1 MPVFRVFQRLGEV
14 SGDRVAACF
23 LRIHNHHTIVIGCNV
38 TKHRLPFTCGHCLAL
53 VLLVRANITRL
64 VYADMDEF
72 YYLSRMALVKDERH
86 YDKFDRAFSTYFKGL
101 EDLAGMIA
109 SLIPD
114 EFLRREFEK
123 SLTPEELEKIK
134 SLGGLEKLIEAFK
147 REVEEAARGE
157 GDDKDK
163 EGKGKRGKGEE
174 GKDRDG
180 KKRRGKRQWDKRD
193 YKAYDDNV
201 ELGTRGMK
209 IAMRRLRKLAR
220 TGAEDEFDI
229 NTTISKTAKNGGL
242 LDIIMRPERRNTVK
256 VLLFLDNGGSMDAH
270 VKVCEELFSAARS
283 EFKHL
288 ETYYFHNFVYDGVW
302 KEHNRRMNER
312 LDTFDILHK
321 YAHDYKVIFVGDA
334 TMAPYEITHAGG
346 SVEHW
351 NEEAGAIW
359 MQRMMDTYDKVI
371 WINPTPHDTWEYST
385 SVALTKK
392 LVDDQM
398 YPLTIRGIE
407 EGMNYLTK

>member
-1 MPVFRVFQRLGEV
+1 MLINFFFALKKARIPVSITE
-14 SGDRVAACF
+14 
-23 LRIHNHHTIVIGCNV
+23 
-38 TKHRLPFTCGHCLAL
+38 
-53 VLLVRANITRL
+53 LLHLLEILKARL
-64 VYADMDEF
+64 VYADIDEF
-72 YYLSRMALVKDERH
+72 YYMSRMALVKDERH

-101 EDLAGMIA
+101 EDLSSLLA

-114 EFLRREFEK
+114 EYLRREFEK
-123 SLTPEELEKIK
+123 SLTPEELEKIQ

-157 GDDKDK
+157 GKEKDK
-163 EGKGKRGKGEE
+163 EGKGENGRGEE
-174 GKDRDG
+174 GNDRKG

-201 ELGTRGMK
+201 ELGTRGLK
-209 IAMRRLRKLAR
+209 ISLRRLRKLAR
-220 TGAEDEFDI
+220 QGAEDEFDI
-229 NTTISKTAKNGGL
+229 DNTISKTAKNGGL

-256 VLLFLDNGGSMDAH
+256 VLLLLDNGGSMDAH

-288 ETYYFHNFVYDGVW
+288 ETYYFHNFIYDGVW
-302 KEHNRRMNER
+302 KQHNRRMNER
-312 LDTFDILHK
+312 IDTFDVLHK
-321 YAHDYKVIFVGDA
+321 YTHDYKVIFVGDA

-359 MQRMMDTYDKVI
+359 MQRLLDTFDKVI
-371 WINPTPHDTWEYST
+371 WINPTPQDTWEYST
-385 SVALTKK
+385 SVSLVQK
-392 LVDDQM
+392 LVEDQM
-398 YPLTIRGIE
+398 YPLTIAGIE
-407 EGMNYLTK
+407 EGMNYLSK

>member
-1 MPVFRVFQRLGEV
+1 MLINFFFTLKKARIPVSITELLHLLEV
-14 SGDRVAACF
+14 LKA
-23 LRIHNHHTIVIGCNV
+23 
-38 TKHRLPFTCGHCLAL
+38 
-53 VLLVRANITRL
+53 RL
-64 VYADMDEF
+64 VYADIDEF

-101 EDLAGMIA
+101 EDLSSLLA

-114 EFLRREFEK
+114 EYLRREFEK
-123 SLTPEELEKIK
+123 SLTPEELEKIQ

-157 GDDKDK
+157 GKEKDK
-163 EGKGKRGKGEE
+163 EGKGENGRGKEGE
-174 GKDRDG
+174 DRKG

-201 ELGTRGMK
+201 ELGTRGLK
-209 IAMRRLRKLAR
+209 ISLRRLRKLAR
-220 TGAEDEFDI
+220 QGAEDEFDI
-229 NTTISKTAKNGGL
+229 DTTISKTAKNGGL

-256 VLLFLDNGGSMDAH
+256 VLLLLDNGGSMDAH

-288 ETYYFHNFVYDGVW
+288 EVYYFHNFIYDGVW

-312 LDTFDILHK
+312 IDTFDILHK
-321 YAHDYKVIFVGDA
+321 YTHDYKVIFVGDA

-359 MQRMMDTYDKVI
+359 MQRVLDTFEKVI
-371 WINPTPHDTWEYST
+371 WINPTPQDTWEYST
-385 SVALTKK
+385 SVSLIQK
-392 LVDDQM
+392 LVEDQM
-398 YPLTIRGIE
+398 YPLTIAGIE
-407 EGMNYLTK
+407 EGMNVLSK

>member
-1 MPVFRVFQRLGEV
+1 MLINFF
-14 SGDRVAACF
+14 
-23 LRIHNHHTIVIGCNV
+23 
-38 TKHRLPFTCGHCLAL
+38 LAL
-53 VLLVRANITRL
+53 KKARIPVSITELLHLLEGLKARL
-64 VYADMDEF
+64 VYANIDDF

-86 YDKFDRAFSTYFKGL
+86 YDKFDRAFGIYFKGL
-101 EDLAGMIA
+101 EDLTEMIS

-123 SLTPEELEKIK
+123 SLSKEELEKIK

-147 REVEEAARGE
+147 REVEEAAREGNGKGKEGSGE
-157 GDDKDK
+157 DG
-163 EGKGKRGKGEE
+163 EGKGR
-174 GKDRDG
+174 G
-180 KKRRGKRQWDKRD
+180 KKRRGGAARRSWDKRD

-209 IAMRRLRKLAR
+209 IALRRLRKLAR
-220 TGAEDEFDI
+220 TGVDNEFDI
-229 NTTISKTAKNGGL
+229 DSTIDKTAKSGGL
-242 LDIIMRPERRNTVK
+242 LDIILRPERRNTVK

-270 VKVCEELFSAARS
+270 VRVCEELFSAARS

-288 ETYYFHNFVYDGVW
+288 ETYYFHNFIYDGVW
-302 KEHNRRMNER
+302 KEHRRRMQER
-312 LDTFDILHK
+312 IETLDILNRYNHE
-321 YAHDYKVIFVGDA
+321 YKVIFVGDA

-359 MQRMMDTYDKVI
+359 MQRVMDTYDRVV
-371 WINPTPHDTWEYST
+371 WINPTLENTWEYST
-385 SVALTKK
+385 SVALARK

-398 YPLTIRGIE
+398 YPLTVRGIE
-407 EGMNYLTK
+407 DGMNFLTK

>member
-1 MPVFRVFQRLGEV
+1 MLINFFLELKKARIPVSITELLHLL
-14 SGDRVAACF
+14 D
-23 LRIHNHHTIVIGCNV
+23 
-38 TKHRLPFTCGHCLAL
+38 
-53 VLLVRANITRL
+53 VLKARL

-72 YYLSRMALVKDERH
+72 YNLSRMALVKDERH
-86 YDKFDRAFSTYFKGL
+86 YDKFDRAFGTYFKGL

-109 SLIPD
+109 SLLPD

-123 SLTPEELEKIK
+123 SLTKEDLEKIK

-147 REVEEAARGE
+147 REVEEAARE
-157 GDDKDK
+157 GNDKDK
-163 EGKGKRGKGEE
+163 EGKGEEGKGE
-174 GKDRDG
+174 GKG
-180 KKRRGKRQWDKRD
+180 KKRRGGGGKRSWDKRD

-209 IAMRRLRKLAR
+209 ISLRRLRKLAR
-220 TGAEDEFDI
+220 TGADDEFDI
-229 NTTISKTAKNGGL
+229 NTTIDKTAKNGGL

-288 ETYYFHNFVYDGVW
+288 ETFYFHNFIYDGVW
-302 KEHNRRMNER
+302 KEHRRRMNER

-321 YAHDYKVIFVGDA
+321 YTHEYKVIFVGDA

-359 MQRMMDTYDKVI
+359 MQRVMDTYDKVV
-371 WINPTPHDTWEYST
+371 WINPTPQDTWEYST
-385 SVALTKK
+385 SVALAKK

-407 EGMNYLTK
+407 DGMNYLTK

>member
-1 MPVFRVFQRLGEV
+1 MLINFFFTLKKARIPVSITE
-14 SGDRVAACF
+14 
-23 LRIHNHHTIVIGCNV
+23 
-38 TKHRLPFTCGHCLAL
+38 
-53 VLLVRANITRL
+53 LLHLLEILKARL
-64 VYADMDEF
+64 VYADIDEF

-101 EDLAGMIA
+101 EDLSSLLA

-114 EFLRREFEK
+114 EYLRREFEK

-157 GDDKDK
+157 GKEKDK
-163 EGKGKRGKGEE
+163 EGKGREGRGKEGE
-174 GKDRDG
+174 DRKG

-201 ELGTRGMK
+201 ELGTRGLK
-209 IAMRRLRKLAR
+209 ISLRRLRKLAR
-220 TGAEDEFDI
+220 QGADDEFDI
-229 NTTISKTAKNGGL
+229 DTTISKTAKNGGL

-288 ETYYFHNFVYDGVW
+288 ETYYFHNFIYDGVW
-302 KEHNRRMNER
+302 KEHNRRMSER
-312 LDTFDILHK
+312 IDTFDILHK
-321 YAHDYKVIFVGDA
+321 YTHDYKVIFVGDA

-359 MQRMMDTYDKVI
+359 LQRVLDTFDKVI
-371 WINPTPHDTWEYST
+371 WINPTPQDTWEYST
-385 SVALTKK
+385 SVGLTQK
-392 LVDDQM
+392 LIEDQM
-398 YPLTIRGIE
+398 YPLTISGIE
-407 EGMNYLTK
+407 EGMNFLSK

>member
-1 MPVFRVFQRLGEV
+1 VLINFFLELKKARIPVSITELLHLL
-14 SGDRVAACF
+14 D
-23 LRIHNHHTIVIGCNV
+23 
-38 TKHRLPFTCGHCLAL
+38 
-53 VLLVRANITRL
+53 VLKARL
-64 VYADMDEF
+64 VYADMDDF

-86 YDKFDRAFSTYFKGL
+86 YDKFDRAFGNYFKGL
-101 EDLAGMIA
+101 EDLASMIA

-123 SLTPEELEKIK
+123 SLTKEDLEKIK

-147 REVEEAARGE
+147 REVEEAARE
-157 GDDKDK
+157 GNDKDK
-163 EGKGKRGKGEE
+163 EGKGEEGKGE
-174 GKDRDG
+174 GKG
-180 KKRRGKRQWDKRD
+180 KKRRGGGGKRSWDKRD

-209 IAMRRLRKLAR
+209 IALRRLRKLAR
-220 TGAEDEFDI
+220 TGSDDEFDI
-229 NTTISKTAKNGGL
+229 DTTIDKTAKNGGL
-242 LDIIMRPERRNTVK
+242 LDLIMRPERRNTVK

-288 ETYYFHNFVYDGVW
+288 ETFYFHNFIYDGVW
-302 KEHNRRMNER
+302 KEHRRRMNER

-321 YAHDYKVIFVGDA
+321 YTHEYKVIFVGDA

-359 MQRMMDTYDKVI
+359 MQRVIDTYDKVV
-371 WINPTPHDTWEYST
+371 WINPTPQDTWEYST
-385 SVALTKK
+385 SVALAKR

-407 EGMNYLTK
+407 DGMNYLTK

>member
-1 MPVFRVFQRLGEV
+1 VELAQ
-14 SGDRVAACF
+14 GDKIMLINF
-23 LRIHNHHTIVIGCNV
+23 
-38 TKHRLPFTCGHCLAL
+38 FLAL
-53 VLLVRANITRL
+53 KKARIPVSITELLALLDVLKARL
-64 VYADMDEF
+64 VYADIDQF

-101 EDLAGMIA
+101 EDMASMLA

-114 EFLRREFEK
+114 EYLRREFEK
-123 SLTPEELEKIK
+123 SLTKEELEKIK

-157 GDDKDK
+157 GKDKDK
-163 EGKGKRGKGEE
+163 EGKGENGRGKE
-174 GKDRDG
+174 GKGGKG
-180 KKRRGKRQWDKRD
+180 KKRRGKRTWDRRD

-201 ELGTRGMK
+201 ELGTRGIK
-209 IAMRRLRKLAR
+209 ISLRRLRKLAR

-229 NTTISKTAKNGGL
+229 DTTIDKTAKAGGL

-256 VLLFLDNGGSMDAH
+256 VLLLLDNGGSMDAH
-270 VKVCEELFSAARS
+270 VKVCEELFSAART

-288 ETYYFHNFVYDGVW
+288 ETYYFHNFIYDGVW
-302 KEHNRRMNER
+302 KQHNRRMNER
-312 LDTFDILHK
+312 IDTFDILHK
-321 YAHDYKVIFVGDA
+321 YSHDYKVIFVGDA

-359 MQRMMDTYDKVI
+359 MQRMVDYFDKVI
-371 WINPTPHDTWEYST
+371 WINPTPLDTWEYST

-392 LVDDQM
+392 MVDEQM
-398 YPLTIRGIE
+398 FPLTIRGIE
-407 EGMNYLTK
+407 NGMNYLSK

>member
-1 MPVFRVFQRLGEV
+1 MLINFF
-14 SGDRVAACF
+14 
-23 LRIHNHHTIVIGCNV
+23 
-38 TKHRLPFTCGHCLAL
+38 LAL
-53 VLLVRANITRL
+53 KKARIPVSITELLHLLDGLKARL
-64 VYADMDEF
+64 VYANIDEF

-86 YDKFDRAFSTYFKGL
+86 YDKFDRAFGIYFKGL
-101 EDLAGMIA
+101 EDLTEMIS

-123 SLTPEELEKIK
+123 SLSKEELEKIK

-147 REVEEAARGE
+147 RAVEEAAREGNGKGKEGE
-157 GDDKDK
+157 GEDGEGEDG
-163 EGKGKRGKGEE
+163 EGKGKER
-174 GKDRDG
+174 G
-180 KKRRGKRQWDKRD
+180 KKRRGGGARRSWDKRD

-209 IAMRRLRKLAR
+209 IALRRLRKLAR
-220 TGAEDEFDI
+220 TGVDNEFDI
-229 NTTISKTAKNGGL
+229 DSTIDKTAKSGGL
-242 LDIIMRPERRNTVK
+242 LDIILRPERRNTVK

-270 VKVCEELFSAARS
+270 VRVCEELFSAARS

-288 ETYYFHNFVYDGVW
+288 ETYYFHNFIYDGVW
-302 KEHNRRMNER
+302 KEHRRRMQER
-312 LDTFDILHK
+312 IETLDILNRYNHE
-321 YAHDYKVIFVGDA
+321 YKVIFVGDA

-359 MQRMMDTYDKVI
+359 MQRVMDTYDRVI
-371 WINPTPHDTWEYST
+371 WINPTLENTWEYST
-385 SVALTKK
+385 SVALARR

-398 YPLTIRGIE
+398 YPLTVRGIE
-407 EGMNYLTK
+407 DGMNFLTK